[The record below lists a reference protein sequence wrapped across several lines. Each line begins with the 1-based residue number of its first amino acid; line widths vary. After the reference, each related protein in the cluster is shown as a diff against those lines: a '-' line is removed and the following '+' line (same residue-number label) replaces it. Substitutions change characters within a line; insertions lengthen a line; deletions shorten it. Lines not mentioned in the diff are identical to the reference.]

1 MVFPSEIIKIIL
13 IDTWG
18 SKDGPFLSSGR
29 QTILQT
35 IPQAVF
41 ITKENSAL
49 DKRCKKDSLF
59 K

>member
-1 MVFPSEIIKIIL
+1 M

-41 ITKENSAL
+41 KISAL

>member
-1 MVFPSEIIKIIL
+1 MVFPSEIIKFIL

-18 SKDGPFLSSGR
+18 SKDGPFLSSGT

-35 IPQAVF
+35 NSSSGF
-41 ITKENSAL
+41 ITEEISAL